1 MFGIFL
7 VIISKISL
15 KFLQRKL
22 CLSKKEVFWRLP
34 VQKTA
39 KVPTADGYGQ
49 DSIQSSTVPGY
60 EVQCMFLYEGRK

>member
-15 KFLQRKL
+15 KILQKKL

-39 KVPTADGYGQ
+39 KVPTADGYGHFGQ
-49 DSIQSSTVPGY
+49 DSIQSNIVPGY
-60 EVQCMFLYEGRK
+60 EVQCMFLY